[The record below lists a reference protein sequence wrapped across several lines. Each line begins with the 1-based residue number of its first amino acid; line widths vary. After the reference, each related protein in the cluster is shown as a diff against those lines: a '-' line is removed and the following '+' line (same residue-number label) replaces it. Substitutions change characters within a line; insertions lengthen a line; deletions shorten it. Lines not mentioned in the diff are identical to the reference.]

1 MLLSHFFGAKVSDT
15 KLCVAHSLTA
25 YRSFYRLITWYHFF
39 YHKMFLK
46 CWKKVH
52 QKQKSQTEVK
62 V

>member
-39 YHKMFLK
+39 FTTKCFLNAG
-46 CWKKVH
+46 KKFTKNRRV
-52 QKQKSQTEVK
+52 KQK
-62 V
+62 